1 MDTIKKGKL
10 GYNIFEKELLKR
22 NWDIYLPILEDTK
35 IDCIISKENFLI
47 KIQIKTLQCDKRDNR
62 KFLPVRKISHNQ
74 GEYKVHHYTSNE
86 IDYFVGVD
94 IDTEDIYI
102 VPISFSSK
110 YTNSIGLKALEPY
123 KNNFTQL
130 EPQNGNV
137 LSACDDI
144 GETLTGDTE
153 GTK

>member
-47 KIQIKTLQCDKRDNR
+47 KIQIKTLQYDKRDNR

-74 GEYKVHHYTSNE
+74 GEYKIHHYTSNE

-102 VPISFSSK
+102 VPVSFSSK

-130 EPQNGNV
+130 EPQDGNV

-144 GETLTGDTE
+144 GETLTGNTE
-153 GTK
+153 GIE